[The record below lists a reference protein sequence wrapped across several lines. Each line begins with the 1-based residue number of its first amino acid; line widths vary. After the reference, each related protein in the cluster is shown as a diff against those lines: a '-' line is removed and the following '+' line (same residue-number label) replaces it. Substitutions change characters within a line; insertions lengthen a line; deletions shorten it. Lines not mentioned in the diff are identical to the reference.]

1 MFEACHLARQGQTA
15 CIKTHLNQS
24 SQPWGPA
31 VHATPRPQRVHI
43 RPDCRQGWQCTN
55 RTQSNRLRYTLI
67 YLSLIPTRLILWRQ
81 RFLPTR
87 WPIRSI
93 VATSSLMFAV
103 RTKGSPQTQWDSP
116 NTAARSSQRRCS
128 TAITALS
135 TTPPRTWRTME
146 TTNMEWIFA
155 IVYATPQMLCFPS
168 DKFNLLFIY
177 TMIRWIKWLDLMYK
191 LYIVY

>member
-1 MFEACHLARQGQTA
+1 MKSPYARQGQTA

-67 YLSLIPTRLILWRQ
+67 YLSLIPTRLILWLQ

-87 WPIRSI
+87 WPIRSP
-93 VATSSLMFAV
+93 VANSSLLFSVRTLGTATSYRICSGYLDHGRKKDHNFHLK
-103 RTKGSPQTQWDSP
+103 TPSHHYPDS
-116 NTAARSSQRRCS
+116 TL
-128 TAITALS
+128 LS
-135 TTPPRTWRTME
+135 TSRLHP
-146 TTNMEWIFA
+146 
-155 IVYATPQMLCFPS
+155 
-168 DKFNLLFIY
+168 
-177 TMIRWIKWLDLMYK
+177 
-191 LYIVY
+191 